1 MIHSGMAE
9 ISIRFIRKSDL
20 PAFKA
25 LRLEALRGH
34 PDAFGSDH
42 EENLDRPESFW
53 IERVEKLVDNPH
65 GCAVVAESG
74 EELAGMVGVWREE
87 GRKCLHNAHIWGVY
101 IRPAHRGKKLM
112 DRMIDRAIEWCRG
125 NGIRIVRLTVA
136 THNASAIRCYLRC
149 GFAVYGVSPA
159 ELLVDG
165 RFIDELL
172 LFRRI

>member
-1 MIHSGMAE
+1 MSDP
-9 ISIRFIRKSDL
+9 SIRFIGKSDL

-34 PDAFGSDH
+34 PDTFGSDY

-53 IERVEKLVDNPH
+53 IERVEKLVDNPD
-65 GCAVVAESG
+65 GCAVVAES
-74 EELAGMVGVWREE
+74 EKELAGMVGVWREE
-87 GRKCLHNAHIWGVY
+87 GRKCRHNAHIWGVY
-101 IRPAHRGKKLM
+101 VHPAHRGKKLM
-112 DRMIDRAIEWCRG
+112 DRMIDCAIEWCKS

-136 THNASAIRCYLRC
+136 THNPAAIRCYLRC
-149 GFAVYGVSPA
+149 GFTVYGVSPA

>member
-1 MIHSGMAE
+1 MSDP
-9 ISIRFIRKSDL
+9 SIRFLRKSDL

-34 PDAFGSDH
+34 PDAFGSDFD
-42 EENLDRPESFW
+42 EESRRPESFW
-53 IERVEKLVDNPH
+53 TERLNKLIDSPD
-65 GCAVVAESG
+65 GCVIVAEF
-74 EELAGMVGVWREE
+74 EEGLVGMVGVRRQE
-87 GRKCLHNAHIWGVY
+87 GRKNRHSAFIWGVY
-101 IRPAHRGKKLM
+101 IRPAYRGKKLM
-112 DRMIDRAIEWCRG
+112 DRMIDRAIDWCKSG
-125 NGIRIVRLTVA
+125 GIQIVRMTVG
-136 THNASAIRCYLRC
+136 THNTYAIRCYLRC